1 MTRWIREFRDFIS
14 GGNMVELAVAVILGA
29 AIGRVI
35 TAFTDGIMMNLVAAI
50 VGEPNFDE
58 VRWKI
63 SDRARRDASGE
74 VVADATYLELGRFL
88 TAFTSLVLTGL
99 VLFAVVKSYNR
110 FRRRADA
117 DDAADAPAA
126 PTEVELLTEIRD
138 ALTRR

>member
-35 TAFTDGIMMNLVAAI
+35 TAFTDGIMMNLVAAV

-110 FRRRADA
+110 FRRRAD
-117 DDAADAPAA
+117 DAADAPAA

>member
-1 MTRWIREFRDFIS
+1 
-14 GGNMVELAVAVILGA
+14 MVELAVAVILGA